1 MVLSFAGVERDT
13 IRSEAHLPS
22 DKVLRCANLLSA
34 FLTRKVTLQELQSLI
49 GLLNFSC
56 SVVLPGWAFLRRLI
70 DLTVGV
76 KRPQHLVRLNS
87 AVKSDLRVWL
97 TFLSDFNGCSF
108 FMHEGWLTSSTLHLY
123 TDALGALGFGA
134 VFGDQWCYGEWP
146 ESWKSYN
153 IAILEFYPIV
163 LSVLIWGHR

>member
-76 KRPQHLVRLNS
+76 KRPTAPCQ
-87 AVKSDLRVWL
+87 
-97 TFLSDFNGCSF
+97 T
-108 FMHEGWLTSSTLHLY
+108 
-123 TDALGALGFGA
+123 
-134 VFGDQWCYGEWP
+134 
-146 ESWKSYN
+146 
-153 IAILEFYPIV
+153 
-163 LSVLIWGHR
+163 